1 MTIKELFDR
10 NGNLYIRGS
19 YYGTYK
25 NFLNYE
31 DYILYLHSLFDDD
44 VVNQILN
51 SKFEKCSSN
60 VYTTGIEDKQKLF
73 RMDAYEY
80 EWWQGSD
87 GKLRFGLTIV
97 IADYPRLN

>member
-1 MTIKELFDR
+1 MKIKELFDR
-10 NGNLYIRGS
+10 NRNLYIRGS

-31 DYILYLHSLFDDD
+31 DYILYLYSLFDYD
-44 VVNQILN
+44 VVDQILN

-60 VYTTGIEDKQKLF
+60 VYTAGIKDKQKLF
-73 RMDAYEY
+73 RMDAYEC

-87 GKLRFGLTIV
+87 GKLRCGLTIV